1 MSVPAAL
8 ATALQDRYRLDRE
21 LGQGGM
27 ATVYLAH
34 DLRNN
39 RKVALK
45 VLRPEL
51 AAILGAERFLKE
63 IETTANLQHPHIL
76 PLFDSGEAGT
86 FLFYVMPY
94 IEGESL
100 RARLDREKQLPIA
113 DAVRI
118 ATEVASALD
127 YAHRRG
133 ILHRDIKPENVLL
146 HDGQAQVA
154 DFGIALAMRNAG
166 GARLTETGLSLGT
179 PQYMSPEQATAE
191 RELDART
198 DVYALGAV
206 TYEMLTGEPPFTGT
220 TTQAIIAKLMT
231 ETPRPVSV
239 LRKAVPPAVEGAVL
253 IALEKLPA
261 DRFAS
266 AAEFTAALDGKAGV
280 TAVRATAR
288 AATGRNPRLP
298 FMIASGVA
306 VAATALALWGWLR
319 PSVPG
324 PLSLQRIALT
334 SAGRLPADVFA
345 TVAVAPDNSAI
356 VFVDTIGGR
365 KKLWIKERAQIRPAP
380 VQGTDGA
387 EGPVFS
393 PNGRWIGFVAG
404 DKLMKVPREGG
415 APITLADSAGPYPG
429 VNVPAAWLDDGTL
442 VFVHEDYGLARVSE
456 AGGPVV
462 HLATEK
468 EAGGKFFQLSPL
480 PGSRG
485 VLAAADRA
493 GLFVLDLKSGKVRKL
508 METEA
513 LGWFLPPDRLVYF
526 TRAGAF
532 AIPFDPASLTPHGS
546 AVPILGPLHLSR
558 YNLPEAVVSAG
569 GIALYEPGSGEAK
582 RPSRLVW
589 VDRTGQEVALDGE
602 WFTHPVPNG
611 GLALSPDGRILA
623 IDLPDSAP
631 GKGVGIW
638 MKQLPRGPLSR
649 LTFDGDTN
657 FRPAWSPDGQTLLYA
672 SNRSGV
678 RDVELWRQRADG
690 SQPAELLVKGT
701 EMIRE
706 GLWSPDGKWVI
717 YKTWNPDRR
726 IGSLFAIRP
735 GTDSAPRALTGSKF
749 YERSPTISPN
759 GRWLAFVSDESARE
773 EVYVRPFP
781 DGATGKWQVST
792 AGGTEPLWSRDGR
805 EIFFINTQNQ
815 MVAAQVT
822 VGPTFAVK
830 ELRTLFPMG
839 HYTGAPDHRNYDVTS
854 DGRRFVMQ
862 RETADS
868 SDLSGDLVLVENLA
882 TEIRNKLEKRP
893 E

>member
-1 MSVPAAL
+1 MPGRLAAAL
-8 ATALQDRYRLDRE
+8 ADRYRLDRE

-39 RKVALK
+39 RPVALK

-76 PLFDSGEAGT
+76 PLFDSGEAGGAV
-86 FLFYVMPY
+86 FYVMPY
-94 IEGESL
+94 VEGESL
-100 RARLDREKQLPIA
+100 RDRVTREHQLPV
-113 DAVRI
+113 DDTVRI
-118 ATEVASALD
+118 AKEVADALD
-127 YAHRRG
+127 YAHRHG
-133 ILHRDIKPENVLL
+133 VIHRDIKPENILL
-146 HDGQAQVA
+146 HDGRVQVA
-154 DFGIALAMRNAG
+154 DFGIALAVSRTDGSGRM
-166 GARLTETGLSLGT
+166 TETGMSLGT
-179 PQYMSPEQATAE
+179 PHYMAPEQAMGQ
-191 RELDART
+191 REITPRADI
-198 DVYALGAV
+198 YALGCV
-206 TYEMLTGEPPFTGT
+206 LYEMLIGEPPFTGPT
-220 TTQAIIAKLMT
+220 AQAIIARVMT
-231 ETPRPVSV
+231 EEPRS
-239 LRKAVPPAVEGAVL
+239 LTLQRKTIPPQVEAAVL
-253 IALEKLPA
+253 GALQKLPA

-266 AAEFTAALDGKAGV
+266 AAEFTAALEGKATV
-280 TAVRATAR
+280 TPVHGAATAASGGNLR
-288 AATGRNPRLP
+288 MPL
-298 FMIASGVA
+298 MIATGVA
-306 VAATALALWGWLR
+306 VAATAFALWGWLR
-319 PSVPG
+319 PQAPA
-324 PLSLQRIALT
+324 PLSSQRIALT
-334 SAGRLPADVFA
+334 NLGRLPADVFA
-345 TVAVAPDNSAI
+345 TVAMAPDNSAI

-365 KKLWIKERAQIRPAP
+365 KKLWLKDRAQIRPVP

-404 DKLMKVPREGG
+404 GKLLKVPREGG

-442 VFVHEDYGLARVSE
+442 VFVHQDYGLARVSE
-456 AGGPVV
+456 AGGPVA

-468 EAGGKFFQLSPL
+468 EAGGKFFQVSPL
-480 PGSRG
+480 PGSGG

-493 GLFVLDLKSGKVRKL
+493 GLFVLDLKNGKIRKL

-513 LGWFLPPDRLVYF
+513 LGWFLRPNLLVYF

-532 AIPFDPASLTPHGS
+532 AMPFDLASLTSQGS
-546 AVPILGPLHLSR
+546 AVPILGPQRMSQ

-569 GIALYEPGSGEAK
+569 GDALFEPGSGEAR

-589 VDRTGQEVALDGE
+589 VDRTGREVALDGE
-602 WFTHPVPNG
+602 WLTHPVPNG
-611 GLALSPDGRILA
+611 GLALSPDGGRLA
-623 IDLPDSAP
+623 IDLPDSLP
-631 GKGVGIW
+631 GRGVGIW
-638 MKQLPRGPLSR
+638 VKQLPKGPLTR
-649 LTFDGDTN
+649 LTFEGDTN

-672 SNRSGV
+672 SNRSGAST
-678 RDVELWRQRADG
+678 VELWRQRADG
-690 SQPAELLVKGT
+690 SRPAELLVKGT

-717 YKTWNPDRR
+717 YKTWNPDRK
-726 IGSLFAIRP
+726 IGSLFAMRP

-759 GRWLAFVSDESARE
+759 GKWLAFVSDESARE

-781 DGATGKWQVST
+781 DGASGKWEVST
-792 AGGTEPLWSRDGR
+792 AGGTEPLWSHDGH
-805 EIFFINTQNQ
+805 EIFYVNARNE

-822 VGPTFAVK
+822 VAPTFAVK

-839 HYTGAPDHRNYDVTS
+839 RYASAPDHRNYDVTA

-862 RETADS
+862 REIADS
-868 SDLSGDLVLVENLA
+868 SDQGGDLVLVENLV
-882 TEIRNKLEKRP
+882 TEIRNKLEKRR